1 MTMRDSTQSM
11 FQAQAVGL
19 RADMVV
25 TRAEQTRRPSVE
37 YKPPPNHTEIS
48 IVVTSEQLTLIL
60 TFPDLI
66 ISSLVHSE
74 PTPQIKQKYIHKF
87 LGYPASKQKDKQVR
101 VKTLPKP
108 SCGSSN

>member
-1 MTMRDSTQSM
+1 MSLKFTFKNINRVTS
-11 FQAQAVGL
+11 L
-19 RADMVV
+19 RAYTVV
-25 TRAEQTRRPSVE
+25 TRADQTRRPLVE

-66 ISSLVHSE
+66 ISSLVHSRC
-74 PTPQIKQKYIHKF
+74 TPQIKQKSIHKF
-87 LGYPASKQKDKQVR
+87 LSYPASKQKDKQAR

-108 SCGSSN
+108 TCGSSN